1 MRTWIIPLC
10 KVNLPLSLFTLLA
23 LILPGRAHA
32 QWPPFKFNL
41 DPSYAEGQIVYDIRL
56 SSKVDWTMADVTLK
70 IPLPDGT
77 RFLEAS
83 TLPTTQVNFD
93 GAEVTFFT
101 SLSKIKDAYFIV
113 EVTDPAK
120 TVFTTHAWISWQG
133 DQPGDYLKEDVSID
147 ITLQPLNWEKPR
159 DPRLGL
165 EVRAKAAD
173 RLITYLIYPEKNTTK
188 RIWDVNIAIPVP
200 EGTTFMSAD
209 APPPFVTGFD
219 GQVASFSVVELAE
232 QSQVIPL
239 SLTVS
244 AEGVTAPLV
253 LTHAW
258 GVWRNVGGSVG
269 LNVPAEE
276 GTKTGDIIVQP
287 DGVQWVVGDML
298 GDVPF
303 SNYDL
308 VSVAFQQERSA
319 LKIIFYTAGDV
330 GPVGDPLEFVMYIDN
345 DCRADTG
352 KPESDRGVEYRMRY
366 RHDRGTAVFQ
376 VRDEEGDKWSAT
388 QSSELNSL
396 VRGNMV
402 AAWVPYE
409 LLEDGRR
416 FCWVAEAK
424 NRTTAF
430 DPRPR
435 TERVP
440 DSKDLRIT
448 QYEALLESTTIDTQ
462 PSTVGLSNSDVI
474 IESEPVDSTPP
485 TEPEI
490 ESEPVNTTPPT
501 EPEREV
507 TRGRKSTGGPSEW

>member
-1 MRTWIIPLC
+1 MRTWIMSLC
-10 KVNLPLSLFTLLA
+10 KVNLPVSLSLLLA
-23 LILPGRAHA
+23 LILPGRVHA
-32 QWPPFKFNL
+32 QWPPFKFTL
-41 DPSYAEGQIVYDIRL
+41 EPSYAEGQIVYDIRL
-56 SSKVDWTMADVTLK
+56 ASKVDWSMADVTLR

-83 TLPTTQVNFD
+83 TLPTTQANFD
-93 GAEVTFFT
+93 GTEVSFFS
-101 SLSKIKDAYFIV
+101 SLSEIKDAYFIV
-113 EVTDPAK
+113 EVTDPAM
-120 TVFTTHAWISWQG
+120 TVFTTHAWISWKG
-133 DQPGDYLKEDVSID
+133 DQPGDFLTEDVSID

-232 QSQVIPL
+232 QSQVSPL

-244 AEGVTAPLV
+244 AEGVTAPSV

-258 GVWRNVGGSVG
+258 AVWRNVGGSVG
-269 LNVPAEE
+269 LSVPAEE

-303 SNYDL
+303 TNYDL

-330 GPVGDPLEFVMYIDN
+330 ESPGDPLEFRMYIDN

-366 RHDRGTAVFQ
+366 RLDRGNAVFH
-376 VRDEEGDKWSAT
+376 VWDEEGDKWSKP
-388 QSSELNSL
+388 QSSDLNSL
-396 VRGNMV
+396 VHGNMV
-402 AAWVPYE
+402 AVWVPYE

-424 NRTTAF
+424 NRTTGF
-430 DPRPR
+430 DPVPR

-448 QYEALLESTTIDTQ
+448 QYEALVEATSIDTQ
-462 PSTVGLSNSDVI
+462 LSTVDLFNSNVV
-474 IESEPVDSTPP
+474 IESDPVDITPLP
-485 TEPEI
+485 EPEL
-490 ESEPVNTTPPT
+490 
-501 EPEREV
+501 EV
-507 TRGRKSTGGPSEW
+507 TRERKLIGGPSEW

>member
-1 MRTWIIPLC
+1 MRTWIIFFYKVSLP
-10 KVNLPLSLFTLLA
+10 VNLLLLLA
-23 LILPGRAHA
+23 LILPGQAHA
-32 QWPPFKFNL
+32 QWPPFKFAL
-41 DPSYAEGQIVYDIRL
+41 EPSYAEGKIVYDIRL
-56 SSKVDWTMADVTLK
+56 SSKVDWRMADVTLK

-93 GAEVTFFT
+93 DAEVTFFT
-101 SLSKIKDAYFIV
+101 SISDIKDAYFIV

-133 DQPGDYLKEDVSID
+133 DQPGDYLTEDVSID
-147 ITLQPLNWEKPR
+147 ITLQSLSWEKPP
-159 DPRLGL
+159 DPSLGL
-165 EVRAKAAD
+165 EVTAKAAD
-173 RLITYLIYPEKNTTK
+173 KLITYLIYPEKNTGK
-188 RIWDVNIAIPVP
+188 RIWDLNIAIPVP
-200 EGTTFMSAD
+200 EGTTFLSAD

-219 GQVASFSVVELAE
+219 GQVASFSLVDLPE
-232 QSQVIPL
+232 QSQVSPL

-244 AEGVTAPLV
+244 AEGVAAPLV

-258 GVWRNVGGSVG
+258 AVWRNVGGSVG
-269 LNVPAEE
+269 RSVPAEE

-287 DGVQWVVGDML
+287 DGVQWVVGDTL

-308 VSVAFQQERSA
+308 VSIAFQQEQSA

-330 GPVGDPLEFVMYIDN
+330 GSLEDPLEFRMYIDN

-352 KPESDRGVEYRMRY
+352 KLESDRGVEYRIRY
-366 RHDRGTAVFQ
+366 RHDRGTAALHVW
-376 VRDEEGDKWSAT
+376 DEEGDEWSNT
-388 QSSELNSL
+388 QSFELNSL

-424 NRTTAF
+424 NRTEAL
-430 DPRPR
+430 DPAPP

-448 QYEALLESTTIDTQ
+448 QYEALVEATTIDTQ
-462 PSTVGLSNSDVI
+462 PSTVELSSSNVV
-474 IESEPVDSTPP
+474 IESDPVDTTPLP
-485 TEPEI
+485 EPEL
-490 ESEPVNTTPPT
+490 EA
-501 EPEREV
+501 
-507 TRGRKSTGGPSEW
+507 TRDRKLIAGPSEW